1 MKCPRCGSLKT
12 KVIDSRKRNGLTRR
26 ARSCEDCYKW
36 FYTVEILE
44 DEYKELKERGD
55 TEYVKN
61 QADATSGRST

>member
-12 KVIDSRKRNGLTRR
+12 KVMDSRKRDGLTRR

-44 DEYKELKERGD
+44 DEYKKMRKE
-55 TEYVKN
+55 K
-61 QADATSGRST
+61 